1 MVGFGIVNGIER
13 VMTKLPFRYLPK
25 TRIVIIVGNFG
36 SGKTEVSVN
45 LALHLAESHPVQI
58 VDLDIVNPYFRC
70 REARE
75 EMEAHGIEVTYPK
88 GDFHSADLPIILPEM
103 KASVAAKEGY
113 LILDVG
119 GDDLGARVL
128 SSLADVMEDQP
139 YSMLQVINTSRPFTQ
154 DVEGC
159 IKMKEEIEAASRL
172 KVTGVIANTHLMDQ
186 TESATITQG
195 FDVAKA
201 VAKKAGLSLEFG
213 TIDPALSNE
222 FKDIDKDLPLLSIER
237 RMLPPW
243 RLGSMTDKAG
253 RVLKDD

>member
-1 MVGFGIVNGIER
+1 
-13 VMTKLPFRYLPK
+13 MTKLPFRYLPK

-45 LALHLAESHPVQI
+45 LALHLAQSHPVQI

-75 EMEAHGIEVTYPK
+75 EMEAHGIEVIYPK

-103 KASVAAKEGY
+103 KSTVAGKEGY
-113 LILDVG
+113 LIFDVG

-128 SSLADVMEDQP
+128 SSLADIMVDQP

-159 IKMKEEIEAASRL
+159 LKMKEEIEAASRL
-172 KVTGVIANTHLMDQ
+172 KVTGVIANTHLMEETD
-186 TESATITQG
+186 SATIRKG
-195 FDVAKA
+195 IDIAGA
-201 VAKKAGLSLEFG
+201 VAKRAGLSFEFG
-213 TIDPALSNE
+213 TIDPALGEELSKE
-222 FKDIDKDLPLLSIER
+222 LKDMDKDLPLLPIER

-243 RLGSMTDKAG
+243 RLRSMTDKAG
-253 RVLKDD
+253 RMLKDN

>member
-1 MVGFGIVNGIER
+1 MVSLFNYV
-13 VMTKLPFRYLPK
+13 PK
-25 TRIVIIVGNFG
+25 THLVIVVGNFG

-75 EMEAHGIEVTYPK
+75 EMEAHGIKVIYPK
-88 GDFHSADLPIILPEM
+88 GEFHSADLPIILPEM
-103 KASVAAKEGY
+103 KASATIDEGF
-113 LILDVG
+113 IIFDVG

-128 SSLADVMEDQP
+128 SSLADLLVARP
-139 YSMLQVINTSRPFTQ
+139 YSMLQVINTSRPFTR

-159 IKMKEEIEAASRL
+159 LKMKAEIETASRL
-172 KVTGVIANTHLMDQ
+172 KVTGFIANSHLMDQ
-186 TESATITQG
+186 TEAATIE
-195 FDVAKA
+195 
-201 VAKKAGLSLEFG
+201 AGLQVAREAAEATGLTLEFG
-213 TIDPALSNE
+213 TIDPGLYTGL
-222 FKDIDKDLPLLSIER
+222 KDTKTNIPLLPIER

-253 RVLKDD
+253 RILKND

>member
-1 MVGFGIVNGIER
+1 
-13 VMTKLPFRYLPK
+13 MTKLPFRYLPK

-45 LALHLAESHPVQI
+45 LALHLADSHPVQI

-75 EMEAHGIEVTYPK
+75 EMEAHGIDVVYPK

-103 KASVAAKEGY
+103 KATVASNEGY
-113 LILDVG
+113 VIFDVG

-128 SSLADVMEDQP
+128 SSLADIMIDHP

-159 IKMKEEIEAASRL
+159 LKMKEEIEAASRL
-172 KVTGVIANTHLMDQ
+172 KVTGVIANAHLMEH
-186 TESATITQG
+186 TESATVIRG
-195 FDVAKA
+195 IEVAKE
-201 VAKKAGLSLEFG
+201 VAERAGLSFEFS
-213 TIDPALSNE
+213 TVDPALVGKLKNIG
-222 FKDIDKDLPLLSIER
+222 KDIPLLPIER

-243 RLGSMTDKAG
+243 KLRSMTDKAG
-253 RVLKDD
+253 RMLKDN